1 MKPIII
7 KRKYKN
13 PIIATIILIIIISIT
28 YVVFAYK
35 KAEAPVIPEIKSEVR
50 SVETKAESIQTIT
63 DKNKSKT
70 ELGSTYKITKDFKII
85 PTDTKGNKKV
95 VLLTIDDGP
104 SAQSAD
110 IVKTLKD
117 ANIHA
122 IFFING
128 INVKSHPDAL
138 KQEYA
143 AGNMIGNHTWDHKN
157 LHLIKDETAKKEI
170 DMNTDIIVKEVGVK
184 PIFFRSPFGAL
195 TSFAKDYTEKEG
207 MLPFNWSD
215 AAIDWDKKT
224 KDKKVFI
231 HNVMK
236 DIAPGSIILM
246 HEHPWSRDALPD
258 LIKEIKAKG
267 YTFVDPK
274 DIVK

>member
-13 PIIATIILIIIISIT
+13 PIIAIIILIIIISIT
-28 YVVFAYK
+28 YVVFAYR
-35 KAEAPVIPEIKSEVR
+35 KAEAPKIPEIKNEVK
-50 SVETKAESIQTIT
+50 SDIQKSATESKENTNN
-63 DKNKSKT
+63 KNI
-70 ELGSTYKITKDFKII
+70 GTYKITKDFKVI
-85 PTDTKGNKKV
+85 PTDKNADKKV

-104 SAQSAD
+104 SSQSSD
-110 IVKTLKD
+110 IVKTLTD

-128 INVKSHPDAL
+128 TNIKAHPDAL
-138 KQEYA
+138 KQEFA

-157 LHLIKDETAKKEI
+157 LHLIKDDTAKKEI
-170 DMNTDIIVKEVGVK
+170 DMNTDIIVKETGVK

-195 TSFAKDYTEKEG
+195 TTFAKDYTEKEG
-207 MLPFNWSD
+207 MFPFNWSD
-215 AAIDWDKKT
+215 AALDWEKNT

-231 HNVMK
+231 ANVIK
-236 DIAPGSIILM
+236 GIGPGSIILM

-258 LIKEIKAKG
+258 LIKEIKSKG